1 MRPHGSPRELQARR
15 IRAMALLDQGRSL
28 SEVARR
34 VGAHASSVMRWRNS
48 VRRRGQAGLNAKPAP
63 GRPPKL
69 TVRQLKRLVKLLLKG
84 AMARGHSTDVWTT
97 QRIADLIEEEFGV
110 RYHRDHIG
118 RVLHRLHWSYQKPDR
133 RAWQRK
139 EDHIER
145 WKREEW
151 PRIKKGLHGWAPIS
165 SSSTN
170 QASC

>member
-48 VRRRGQAGLNAKPAP
+48 VRRRGQAGLKAKPAP

-69 TVRQLKRLVKLLLKG
+69 TARQLKRLVKLLLKG
-84 AMARGHSTDVWTT
+84 AMARGHSTEVWTT

-118 RVLHRLHWSYQKPDR
+118 RVLHRLNWSYQKPDR
-133 RAWQRK
+133 RALQRK
-139 EDHIER
+139 EDQIER

>member
-1 MRPHGSPRELQARR
+1 MRPHGSPRELEARR
-15 IRAMALLDQGRSL
+15 VRSMALLEEGRSL
-28 SEVARR
+28 SEVARM

-48 VRRRGQAGLNAKPAP
+48 KKRRGQAGLKAKPAS

-69 TVRQLKRLVKLLLKG
+69 TKRQLKRLVKLLLKG
-84 AMARGHSTDVWTT
+84 AMARGHPTEVWTT

-118 RVLHRLHWSYQKPDR
+118 RLLRRLDWSYQKPDR
-133 RAWQRK
+133 RALQRN
-139 EDHIER
+139 EGEIER
-145 WKREEW
+145 WKHEEW
-151 PRIKKGLHGWAPIS
+151 PRIKKGLHGWVPIS